1 MVDREN
7 CQLSSLQKYMT
18 LYLTN
23 DNQVFQRTEKY
34 ILIAVVPQCELFV
47 LKFKLSQIET
57 NGFEGGFLTFS
68 LK

>member
-1 MVDREN
+1 
-7 CQLSSLQKYMT
+7 MT

-23 DNQVFQRTEKY
+23 ENQVFQKY

-47 LKFKLSQIET
+47 LKFKLSQSET
-57 NGFEGGFLTFS
+57 NGFEGGFLTLS